1 MAVRVR
7 FHITCALIVALF
19 VGCFSTSLSFAS
31 GATASYVARL
41 MVDENSGGDGTGLTF
56 TCSAVGIGDRLWVTA
71 SHCVEGI
78 SSDGIQL
85 ESSNGA
91 ISRVDKVFLPDSDA
105 DLAVLRSYR
114 EISEKHLDLPD
125 GAVRHGDR
133 LKVTG
138 FGSGATRS
146 ETVPLRVE
154 SAGAERL
161 IQGKRLQ
168 HLIVGK
174 TVGYSRICPGYSGA
188 PAHAGGE
195 LVAIH
200 VAGDY
205 NPECGKRD
213 AISTWST
220 EVYPYLSWISELRST
235 SKM

>member
-1 MAVRVR
+1 
-7 FHITCALIVALF
+7 
-19 VGCFSTSLSFAS
+19 
-31 GATASYVARL
+31 
-41 MVDENSGGDGTGLTF
+41 MVYNWNPLTGQF
-56 TCSAVGIGDRLWVTA
+56 RGSI
-71 SHCVEGI
+71 
-78 SSDGIQL
+78 
-85 ESSNGA
+85 
-91 ISRVDKVFLPDSDA
+91 KVFLPDSDA

-174 TVGYSRICPGYSGA
+174 LLGIRVFARVI
-188 PAHAGGE
+188 
-195 LVAIH
+195 LVPRLMQ
-200 VAGDY
+200 VE
-205 NPECGKRD
+205 N
-213 AISTWST
+213 W
-220 EVYPYLSWISELRST
+220 
-235 SKM
+235 